1 MISVQNLDK
10 QYGRLKVLNRI
21 SLEFEMG
28 KSYALMGPNGSG
40 KTTLVKTILGLVIPN
55 SGEVLANGVSIKN
68 QWKYR
73 SEIGY
78 MPQIGK
84 YPENMRIGHLMDM
97 MRNLRNYITDTDDDL
112 YKAYKLD
119 SMLDKRI
126 YSLSGGTKQKVSAA
140 LAFMFRPKM
149 LILDEPT
156 AGLDPISVEFLKEK
170 VVSERQKGKL
180 FIISSHILND
190 LEELTTEAIYLNEG
204 NLVYNN
210 SIDQLKA
217 ETGEKKLTRAIAKMM
232 SINLKEETKSVQHA

>member
-1 MISVQNLDK
+1 MISIKNLDK
-10 QYGRLKVLNRI
+10 QYGRLKVLNQV
-21 SLEFEMG
+21 SLDFESG

-40 KTTLVKTILGLVIPN
+40 KTTLVKSILGLVIPK
-55 SGEVLANGVSIKN
+55 SGEILVNGISIRK

-73 SEIGY
+73 NDIGY

-97 MRNLRNYITDTDDDL
+97 MRNLRNYVTDTDDDL

-119 SMLDKRI
+119 SMQDKRI

-156 AGLDPISVEFLKEK
+156 AGLDPISVEYLKEK
-170 VVSERQKGKL
+170 IIGERQKGKL

-190 LEELTTEAIYLNEG
+190 LDELTTEAIYLNEG
-204 NLVYNN
+204 NLIYNN
-210 SIDQLKA
+210 SIANLKA
-217 ETGEKKLTRAIAKMM
+217 ETGEKKLTRAIANMM
-232 SINLKEETKSVQHA
+232 SINLKEETNTVQHA

>member
-1 MISVQNLDK
+1 MISIKNLDK
-10 QYGRLKVLNRI
+10 QYGRLKVLNQV
-21 SLEFEMG
+21 SLDFESG

-40 KTTLVKTILGLVIPN
+40 KTTLVKSILGLVIPN
-55 SGEVLANGVSIKN
+55 LGEILVNGISIRK

-73 SEIGY
+73 NEIGY

-97 MRNLRNYITDTDDDL
+97 MRNLRNYVTDTDDDL

-119 SMLDKRI
+119 SMQDKRI

-156 AGLDPISVEFLKEK
+156 AGLDPISVEYLKEK
-170 VVSERQKGKL
+170 IISERQKGKL

-190 LEELTTEAIYLNEG
+190 LDELTTEAIYLNDG
-204 NLVYNN
+204 NLIYNN
-210 SIDQLKA
+210 SIENLKA
-217 ETGEKKLTRAIAKMM
+217 ETGEKKLTRAIANMM
-232 SINLKEETKSVQHA
+232 SINLKEETNTVQHA